1 MNTAP
6 LAALLAKVAPK
17 ALMCGDSRSFV
28 RHAGV
33 DGHLG
38 LFRLAGLKSVA
49 WSPSCRLAG
58 VWAWSKEARPKRSD
72 RRQMVLSVTHSW
84 GPEIRDLVQSTTPG
98 PHPISIAISLPFPI
112 SFACKCARV
121 LAQHKAIVF
130 PVCKK
135 YAKLKFMRN

>member
-1 MNTAP
+1 
-6 LAALLAKVAPK
+6 VAPK

-38 LFRLAGLKSVA
+38 LSSLAGLKSVA
-49 WSPSCRLAG
+49 WPAFWPGQNRKESKGATGVKWCLASPTLGDLRSESWTRAQLLA
-58 VWAWSKEARPKRSD
+58 
-72 RRQMVLSVTHSW
+72 
-84 GPEIRDLVQSTTPG
+84 
-98 PHPISIAISLPFPI
+98 PHPQIHLRPFPI